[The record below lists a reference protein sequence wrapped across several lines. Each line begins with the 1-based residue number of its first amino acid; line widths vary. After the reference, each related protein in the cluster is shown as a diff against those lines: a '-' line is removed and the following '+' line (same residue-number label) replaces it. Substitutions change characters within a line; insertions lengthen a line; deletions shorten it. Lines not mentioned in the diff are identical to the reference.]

1 MPAVFAVSQDPFIV
15 YTSNIFAILGL
26 RALYFALAAMIDR
39 FAYLKYALALVLV
52 FIGGKILAVDLIGKI
67 PAVVS
72 LTVTV
77 GLIAGGVL
85 LGFAL
90 FGLELLGAL
99 HVSLDAFRFAGG
111 VLLLLQ
117 AIQLIFGHP
126 AGLST
131 LTAGERR
138 EALEPGDI
146 AIFPL
151 AFPVIAG
158 PAGLTAVVL
167 LMGQATGDFLKSI
180 VVLGSML
187 LCLGLAYAG
196 MIFTDLLHRI
206 LKTTGANVIARL
218 AGVILAAL
226 ASQFIFDGIRGAR
239 LLSD

>member
-1 MPAVFAVSQDPFIV
+1 LSVAE
-15 YTSNIFAILGL
+15 FAITTFATLFVAIGPIDTAIVFGGLTGGVHRPERFRLAL
-26 RALYFALAAMIDR
+26 RAA
-39 FAYLKYALALVLV
+39 
-52 FIGGKILAVDLIGKI
+52 
-67 PAVVS
+67 
-72 LTVTV
+72 
-77 GLIAGGVL
+77 LIAGGVL

-90 FGLELLGAL
+90 FGLQLLDAL

-167 LMGQATGDFLKSI
+167 LRGQATGDFVKSI

-187 LCLGLAYAG
+187 LCLGLTYG
-196 MIFTDLLHRI
+196 DMIFTDLLHRI

-226 ASQFIFDGIRGAR
+226 ASQFVFDGIRGAR
-239 LLSD
+239 LLGD

>member
-1 MPAVFAVSQDPFIV
+1 MSVAEFVITTFATLFVAIGPIDTAIVFGGLTGGIHRPERFRLA
-15 YTSNIFAILGL
+15 L
-26 RALYFALAAMIDR
+26 RA
-39 FAYLKYALALVLV
+39 V
-52 FIGGKILAVDLIGKI
+52 
-67 PAVVS
+67 
-72 LTVTV
+72 
-77 GLIAGGVL
+77 LIAGGVL
-85 LGFAL
+85 VGFAL
-90 FGLELLGAL
+90 FGLRLLSAL
-99 HVSLDAFRFAGG
+99 NVSLEAFRFAGG

-167 LMGQATGDFLKSI
+167 LMGQAVGDLVKSA
-180 VVLGSML
+180 VVLASMFFCL
-187 LCLGLAYAG
+187 LLTYGG
-196 MIFTDLLHRI
+196 MIFTDVLHRI
-206 LKTTGANVIARL
+206 LKTTGSNVIARL

-226 ASQFIFDGIRGAR
+226 ASQFVFDGIRDAR
-239 LLSD
+239 LFCS

>member
-1 MPAVFAVSQDPFIV
+1 VLLSVAE
-15 YTSNIFAILGL
+15 FAITTFATLFVAIGPIDTAIVFGGLTGGIHRPERFRLAL
-26 RALYFALAAMIDR
+26 RA
-39 FAYLKYALALVLV
+39 V
-52 FIGGKILAVDLIGKI
+52 
-67 PAVVS
+67 
-72 LTVTV
+72 
-77 GLIAGGVL
+77 LIAGGVL
-85 LGFAL
+85 VGFAL
-90 FGLELLGAL
+90 FGLRLLSAL
-99 HVSLDAFRFAGG
+99 NVSLEAFRFAGG

-167 LMGQATGDFLKSI
+167 LMGQAVGDLVKSA
-180 VVLGSML
+180 VVLASMFFCL
-187 LCLGLAYAG
+187 LLTYGG
-196 MIFTDLLHRI
+196 MIFTDVLHRI
-206 LKTTGANVIARL
+206 LKTTGSNVIARL

-226 ASQFIFDGIRGAR
+226 ASQFVFDGIRDAR
-239 LLSD
+239 LFCS

>member
-1 MPAVFAVSQDPFIV
+1 LAVAE
-15 YTSNIFAILGL
+15 FAITTFATLFVAIGPIDTAIVFGGLTGGVHRPERFRLAL
-26 RALYFALAAMIDR
+26 RA
-39 FAYLKYALALVLV
+39 V
-52 FIGGKILAVDLIGKI
+52 
-67 PAVVS
+67 
-72 LTVTV
+72 
-77 GLIAGGVL
+77 LIAGGVL

-90 FGLELLGAL
+90 FGVEVLSAL

-167 LMGQATGDFLKSI
+167 IMGQATGDFVKSI

-187 LCLGLAYAG
+187 LCLGLTYGG
-196 MIFTDLLHRI
+196 MLFTDLLHRI

-226 ASQFIFDGIRGAR
+226 ASQFVFDGIRGAR
-239 LLSD
+239 LFGD

>member
-1 MPAVFAVSQDPFIV
+1 MSVAEFVVTTLPSYLWRSGPVDTAIVFG
-15 YTSNIFAILGL
+15 GL
-26 RALYFALAAMIDR
+26 TGGVHRPERFRLAAR
-39 FAYLKYALALVLV
+39 A
-52 FIGGKILAVDLIGKI
+52 
-67 PAVVS
+67 
-72 LTVTV
+72 T
-77 GLIAGGVL
+77 LIAGGVL
-85 LGFAL
+85 FGFAL
-90 FGLELLGAL
+90 FGTGLLRAL
-99 HVSLDAFRFAGG
+99 HVSLEAFRFAGG

-117 AIQLIFGHP
+117 AVQLIFGHS

-167 LMGQATGDFLKSI
+167 LMGQATGDLTKST
-180 VVLGSML
+180 VVLVSML
-187 LCLGLAYAG
+187 LCLLLTYLG

-206 LKTTGANVIARL
+206 LKTTGSNVIARL

-226 ASQFIFDGIRGAR
+226 ASQFIFDGIRDAR
-239 LLSD
+239 SSAAS

>member
-1 MPAVFAVSQDPFIV
+1 VLLSVAEFVITTFATLFVAIGPIDTAIVFGGLTGGIHRPERFRLA
-15 YTSNIFAILGL
+15 L
-26 RALYFALAAMIDR
+26 RA
-39 FAYLKYALALVLV
+39 V
-52 FIGGKILAVDLIGKI
+52 
-67 PAVVS
+67 
-72 LTVTV
+72 
-77 GLIAGGVL
+77 LIAGGVL
-85 LGFAL
+85 VGFAL
-90 FGLELLGAL
+90 FGLRLLSAL
-99 HVSLDAFRFAGG
+99 NVSLEAFRFAGG

-167 LMGQATGDFLKSI
+167 LMGQAVGDLVKSA
-180 VVLGSML
+180 VVLASMFFCL
-187 LCLGLAYAG
+187 LLTYGG
-196 MIFTDLLHRI
+196 MIFTDVLHRI
-206 LKTTGANVIARL
+206 LKTTGSNVIARL

-226 ASQFIFDGIRGAR
+226 ASQFVFDGIRDAR
-239 LLSD
+239 LFCS

>member
-1 MPAVFAVSQDPFIV
+1 MSVAE
-15 YTSNIFAILGL
+15 FAITTFATLFVAIEPIDTAVVFGGLTGGIHRPERFRLAL
-26 RALYFALAAMIDR
+26 RA
-39 FAYLKYALALVLV
+39 V
-52 FIGGKILAVDLIGKI
+52 
-67 PAVVS
+67 
-72 LTVTV
+72 
-77 GLIAGGVL
+77 LIAGGVL
-85 LGFAL
+85 VGFAL
-90 FGLELLGAL
+90 FGLQLLSAL
-99 HVSLDAFRFAGG
+99 HVSLEAFRFAGG

-167 LMGQATGDFLKSI
+167 LMGQAVGDLVRSI
-180 VVLGSML
+180 VVLTSMF
-187 LCLGLAYAG
+187 LCLLLTYAG

-206 LKTTGANVIARL
+206 LKTTGSNVIARL

-226 ASQFIFDGIRGAR
+226 ASQFVFDGIRDAR
-239 LLSD
+239 LFCS

>member
-1 MPAVFAVSQDPFIV
+1 LSVAEFVITTFATLFVAIGPIDTAIVFGGLTGGKHRPERFRLA
-15 YTSNIFAILGL
+15 L
-26 RALYFALAAMIDR
+26 RA
-39 FAYLKYALALVLV
+39 V
-52 FIGGKILAVDLIGKI
+52 
-67 PAVVS
+67 
-72 LTVTV
+72 
-77 GLIAGGVL
+77 LIAGGVL
-85 LGFAL
+85 VGFAL
-90 FGLELLGAL
+90 FGLRLLSAL
-99 HVSLDAFRFAGG
+99 NVSLEAFRFAGG

-167 LMGQATGDFLKSI
+167 LMGQAVGDLVKSA
-180 VVLGSML
+180 VVLASMFFCL
-187 LCLGLAYAG
+187 LLTYGG
-196 MIFTDLLHRI
+196 MIFTDVLHRI
-206 LKTTGANVIARL
+206 LKTTGSNVIARL

-226 ASQFIFDGIRGAR
+226 ASQFVFDGIRDAR
-239 LLSD
+239 LFCS